1 MDWLIRFPGN
11 HRILFAFLVLLL
23 VLLAGRLLFWRGKQK
38 RTSRP
43 SLAEALKGLMVG
55 RPVHRT
61 ARRAV
66 RTSGLPGDPPLQ
78 KCDVDVLPGKG
89 EEHTLRERMGSP
101 NFKGRALAD
110 EPRGIVVWFATDRRR
125 EASDSVS
132 FSGKRS
138 EAEGGPAAMTYGT
151 AYITLPPG
159 HVTGRIEQRHFWNVL
174 VDENDGYR
182 FIVIHPPQVLS
193 VTRFFSD
200 VAAHVR
206 DSSRKD
212 VLVFVHGYRVG
223 FDDGLKRLAQ
233 IAVDLGFEGAPI
245 LYSWPSKRRLFG
257 YGVDSATV
265 RWTVPHLETFLTDV
279 IRQTAADRIYL
290 LAHSLGTDAL
300 TTVLQ
305 LVRRSMG
312 DAVRP
317 LFRHVV
323 LAAPDIDAGTFATVA
338 TEITPLAGLV
348 TLYAS
353 ATDRPLAISGRLL
366 HGYARAGHVRGG
378 LVVAPPMETIDA
390 TGLDSTFLR
399 HSYFGSTDPMLSDM
413 HELLFMDARAD
424 DRFGLIRRDT
434 DVRGRFWQFAP
445 RSR

>member
-1 MDWLIRFPGN
+1 MGWLSHFPGD
-11 HRILFAFLVLLL
+11 HRILFALL
-23 VLLAGRLLFWRGKQK
+23 VLPLLVFALTRLFSGGTQK
-38 RTSRP
+38 RTSGP
-43 SLAEALKGLMVG
+43 FLVDALRRLMTG
-55 RPVHRT
+55 RPIHRT
-61 ARRAV
+61 ARRQV
-66 RTSGLPGDPPLQ
+66 RTSGLPEDPPLQ
-78 KCDVDVLPGKG
+78 KYDLDVLPGKG
-89 EEHTLRERMGSP
+89 EELTLRERMGPP
-101 NFKGRALAD
+101 NFKDRALPD
-110 EPRGIVVWFATDRRR
+110 EPRGVVVWFATDRRR
-125 EASDSVS
+125 ETSDSVS
-132 FSGKRS
+132 FSAKRS
-138 EAEGGPAAMTYGT
+138 DADGAGAAMTYGT

-159 HVTGRIEQRHFWNVL
+159 HVTGRIEQRHFWHVL
-174 VDENDGYR
+174 IDPDDGKR

-193 VTRFFSD
+193 VARFFSD

-233 IAVDLGFEGAPI
+233 ISVDLGFEGAPI

-265 RWTVPHLETFLTDV
+265 RWTVPHLETFLGDV
-279 IRQTAADRIYL
+279 IRQTGAERIYL

-305 LVRRSMG
+305 LLRRSMG
-312 DAVRP
+312 EAARP

-338 TEITPLAGLV
+338 TEITPLAHLV

-353 ATDRPLAISGRLL
+353 ATDRPLAISGGLL
-366 HGYARAGHVRGG
+366 HGYARAGHVKGG

-399 HSYFGSTDPMLSDM
+399 HSYFGSADPMLSDM
-413 HELLFMDARAD
+413 HELLFMDMHAD
-424 DRFGLIRRDT
+424 DRFGLVRRDT